1 MPKARPQLHP
11 LEEKKLM
18 YKIYENAKVINLEKL
33 KIGYKSQIDDFVFFN
48 CGEESILGDF
58 VHIASFC
65 SIIGGGKF
73 YMDHF
78 SGLSAGCRII
88 TGSDDFTGGALTNP
102 TVPSTYTN
110 VKKSTV
116 TIGKHAILGTNVT
129 VLPGVTIGEGA
140 AVGAGALVRKDLE
153 PWTIYV
159 GADCKPL
166 KARPSKKIL
175 TLEQQLLDELGLTL
189 ETLKFMQ
196 RKD

>member
-1 MPKARPQLHP
+1 MILMQRARPQLHP
-11 LEEKKLM
+11 LEETKLM
-18 YKIYENAKVINLEKL
+18 YKIYDDAKVINLEKL

-65 SIIGGGKF
+65 SIIGGGIF

-140 AVGAGALVRKDLE
+140 AVGAGALVRKDLGN
-153 PWTIYV
+153 PVSTCTSCPCRFNSFAKASPLNV
-159 GADCKPL
+159 GSGSNHCVK
-166 KARPSKKIL
+166 RRIFI
-175 TLEQQLLDELGLTL
+175 T
-189 ETLKFMQ
+189 
-196 RKD
+196 

>member
-1 MPKARPQLHP
+1 MTH
-11 LEEKKLM
+11 
-18 YKIYENAKVINLEKL
+18 KIYDNAKVINLDKL

-65 SIIGGGKF
+65 SIIGGGRF

-88 TGSDDFTGGALTNP
+88 TGSDDFTGGGLTNP
-102 TVPSTYTN
+102 TVPAKYTN

-116 TIGKHAILGTNVT
+116 TIGKHVILGTNVT

-159 GADCKPL
+159 GTDCKPL
-166 KARPSKKIL
+166 KARPSDRIL
-175 TLEQQLLDELGLTL
+175 TLEKELLLDLGISLELI
-189 ETLKFMQ
+189 
-196 RKD
+196 RKGDAL

>member
-1 MPKARPQLHP
+1 MT
-11 LEEKKLM
+11 
-18 YKIYENAKVINLEKL
+18 YKIFDQAKIINQNRL
-33 KIGYKSQIDDFVFFN
+33 KIGNKSQIDDFVFFN

-65 SIIGGGKF
+65 SIIGGGSF

-88 TGSDDFTGGALTNP
+88 TGSDDFLGDALTNP
-102 TVPSTYTN
+102 TVPSKYTN
-110 VKKSTV
+110 VKKSIV
-116 TIGKHAILGTNVT
+116 KIGKHAILGTNVT

-159 GADCKPL
+159 GTDCKPL
-166 KARPSKKIL
+166 KSRPSSKIL
-175 TLEQQLLDELGLTL
+175 ALEKELLNELGLNL
-189 ETLKFMQ
+189 ETLNFMN
-196 RKD
+196 KD

>member
-1 MPKARPQLHP
+1 MNLDKLPQLH
-11 LEEKKLM
+11 LKGIKM
-18 YKIYENAKVINLEKL
+18 TYKIYDDAKIINKNNL
-33 KIGYKSQIDDFVFFN
+33 KIGYNSQIDDFVFFN

-65 SIIGGGKF
+65 SIIGGGKL

-88 TGSDDFTGGALTNP
+88 TGSDDFTGGGLTNP
-102 TVPSTYTN
+102 TVPEKYTN

-116 TIGKHAILGTNVT
+116 KIGKHVILGTNVT

-159 GADCKPL
+159 GVDCKPI
-166 KARPSKKIL
+166 KPRPSELIL
-175 TLEQQLLDELGLTL
+175 NLEKQLLAELGIN
-189 ETLKFMQ
+189 Q
-196 RKD
+196 QSIYR

>member
-1 MPKARPQLHP
+1 MS
-11 LEEKKLM
+11 
-18 YKIYENAKVINLEKL
+18 YKIYDGAKVINRENLE
-33 KIGYKSQIDDFVFFN
+33 IGDNSQIDDFVFFN
-48 CGEESILGDF
+48 CGKETVLGSF

-65 SIIGGGKF
+65 SIIGGGKL

-88 TGSDDFTGGALTNP
+88 TGSDDFLGGGLTNP
-102 TVPSTYTN
+102 TVPAKYTN
-110 VKKSTV
+110 VKTSNV

-159 GADCKPL
+159 GVDCKPI
-166 KARPSKKIL
+166 KKRPSDKIL
-175 TLEQQLLDELGLTL
+175 GLEKELLEELGID
-189 ETLKFMQ
+189 LKPI
-196 RKD
+196 